1 MSMQNLRARN
11 QRIYLTGFMGSG
23 KSTIG
28 PIVANTIGYEFVDLD
43 RQIEEQEG
51 CVVAEIFRTRGE
63 PAFRALEHAKLT
75 ELSARPRIV
84 VSLGGG
90 TVVVPATFDLV
101 RGTGIVVY
109 LSIAEEELPRRL
121 RRRNDRPLLNGPSGE
136 RLPDEE
142 LRRRVRDLHAAR
154 EPIYRQ
160 ADLIVP
166 TDERRLGL
174 TVDRLV
180 KLLSPHLR

>member
-1 MSMQNLRARN
+1 MEPLHARN

-28 PIVANTIGYEFVDLD
+28 PIVANTIGYGFVDLD
-43 RQIEEQEG
+43 RRIEEVAG
-51 CVVAEIFRTRGE
+51 CPVTEIFRTQGE
-63 PAFRALEHAKLT
+63 QAFRALEHETLKD
-75 ELSARPRIV
+75 LSVRSRLV

-90 TVVVPATFDLV
+90 TVVVPAAFELV
-101 RGTGIVVY
+101 RTTGIVVY
-109 LSIAEEELPRRL
+109 LSIAEEELLRRL
-121 RRRNDRPLLNGPSGE
+121 RRRNDRPLLRGPSGE
-136 RLPDEE
+136 RLPDDE
-142 LRRRVRDLHAAR
+142 LRRKVRELFAAR

-180 KLLSPHLR
+180 KILSPHLR